1 MDNLLGDGVLP
12 AGSDPGTPE
21 IRAIGSELYFSDLNW
36 REFFIFLADG
46 DIFLYKEYMKT
57 SVEDVLTLLKHFQE
71 ERQRKAKQ
79 NKDVR

>member
-1 MDNLLGDGVLP
+1 LDNLLGDGNLP
-12 AGSDPGTPE
+12 AGSDAGTPE

>member
-1 MDNLLGDGVLP
+1 LDNLLGDGLLP
-12 AGSDPGTPE
+12 AGADEGTPE
-21 IRAIGSELYFSDLNW
+21 IRNLGSELYLNDLNW
-36 REFFIFLADG
+36 REFFVFLARG

-79 NKDVR
+79 DTNGG